1 MTDQHRRIVTEA
13 MALPPMDRAEL
24 VEQLLASFDFPAR
37 AEIDAAWS
45 TEAEDRL
52 RAYEQGDM
60 EALPAEVVFRR
71 IQRPPSK

>member
-1 MTDQHRRIVTEA
+1 MTDQHRRILTEA

-52 RAYEQGDM
+52 RAYERGDM

-71 IQRPPSK
+71 IQGPPSK

>member
-1 MTDQHRRIVTEA
+1 MTDRHQRILTEA

-45 TEAEDRL
+45 TEADDRL
-52 RAYEQGDM
+52 RAYERGDI
-60 EALPAEVVFRR
+60 EALPAEGVFRR
-71 IQRPPSK
+71 IQQPPSK

>member
-1 MTDQHRRIVTEA
+1 MTDQHRRILTEA

-24 VEQLLASFDFPAR
+24 VEQLLASFDFPER

-52 RAYEQGDM
+52 RAYERGDV